1 MNENGIKPSLKQL
14 YDKVTRELEDI
25 KSKKMKSTEDIEQ
38 IALKSREQS
47 RLFREQVKYNID
59 NHLTL

>member
-1 MNENGIKPSLKQL
+1 MNENVKPSLRSL
-14 YDKVTRELEDI
+14 YEKVTRELEMI
-25 KSKKMKSTEDIEQ
+25 KSKKAKTPVDLEQ
-38 IALKSREQS
+38 IMLKSREQS